1 MPELV
6 LASASPR
13 RSELLSQ
20 IGIVPDVIEAADLEE
35 TANPGEMPRAHAA
48 RLAKEKAKFI
58 SAKYPNAWVLGA
70 DTVVACG
77 RRILPKAE
85 NVDTAKACLE
95 ILSGRRHRVYWGIT
109 VVRPN

>member
-48 RLAKEKAKFI
+48 RATPRSEAAPRSRMSRL
-58 SAKYPNAWVLGA
+58 
-70 DTVVACG
+70 C
-77 RRILPKAE
+77 
-85 NVDTAKACLE
+85 
-95 ILSGRRHRVYWGIT
+95 SGRGCEGGHAKLRNTGAT
-109 VVRPN
+109 D

>member
-35 TANPGEMPRAHAA
+35 TANPGEMLSSRN
-48 RLAKEKAKFI
+48 F
-58 SAKYPNAWVLGA
+58 
-70 DTVVACG
+70 T
-77 RRILPKAE
+77 RR
-85 NVDTAKACLE
+85 
-95 ILSGRRHRVYWGIT
+95 
-109 VVRPN
+109 